1 MKLLLSYLRAR
12 IWWLLFLLL
21 CLGMCALVFGL
32 YHLPLAA
39 VGYAAALCAAL
50 ALVWLA
56 ADVWGYRRRHRCL
69 AALQNEITV
78 TLEHLPRP
86 WNTLEADYQA
96 LLRALDAQ
104 RREQEGK
111 LGSQYRDMMEYYTIW
126 AHQIKTPIAAM
137 HLLLQEEDSP
147 RSRALGEELQR
158 IEQYVQMVLGY
169 LRLDSE
175 STDFVLRRCDLDAV
189 VRQAVRNYAGSFI
202 RKKIA
207 LDYQPLRVQVLTD
220 EKWLRFVIEQVLSNA
235 LKYTRAGKVTIS
247 LEGEATLVIA
257 DTGIGIAPEDLPR
270 VFERGFTGCNGRVDQ
285 RSSGIGLYL
294 CRRILKQL
302 GHGIRITSA
311 PGQDTRVYLD
321 LEQHPLEVE

>member
-1 MKLLLSYLRAR
+1 MKLLLSYVRSKR
-12 IWWLLFLLL
+12 WGLLFLVL
-21 CLGMCALVFGL
+21 CLGICALVFGL
-32 YHLPLAA
+32 YHLPLAS
-39 VGYAAALCAAL
+39 VGYAALLCAVL
-50 ALVWLA
+50 ALIWLVVDLGA
-56 ADVWGYRRRHRCL
+56 YRRRHLCL
-69 AALQNEITV
+69 EALQTEITV
-78 TLEHLPRP
+78 TLEHLPLP
-86 WNTLEADYQA
+86 QNTLEADYQA
-96 LLRALDAQ
+96 LLHILDAQ
-104 RREQEGK
+104 RREQQGK
-111 LGSQYRDMMEYYTIW
+111 LSRQYRDMMEYYTIW

-137 HLLLQEEDSP
+137 RLLLQEEDSP
-147 RSRALGEELQR
+147 QSRALGEELQR
-158 IEQYVQMVLGY
+158 VEQYVQMVLGY

-175 STDFVLRRCDLDAV
+175 STDFVLRRCDLDTV

-207 LDYQPLRVQVLTD
+207 LDYQGVNVQVLTD

-235 LKYTRAGKVTIS
+235 LKYTRSGKVTIS

-270 VFERGFTGCNGRVDQ
+270 IFERGFTGCNGRVDQ

-311 PGQDTRVYLD
+311 PGQGTRVCLD

>member
-86 WNTLEADYQA
+86 WNALEADYQA

-137 HLLLQEEDSP
+137 RLLLQEEDSP

-220 EKWLRFVIEQVLSNA
+220 EKWMRFVIEQVLSNA

-311 PGQDTRVYLD
+311 PGQGTRVYLD

>member
-39 VGYAAALCAAL
+39 VGYTAALCAAL

-96 LLRALDAQ
+96 LLRTLDAQ

-137 HLLLQEEDSP
+137 RLLLQEEDSP

-235 LKYTRAGKVTIS
+235 LKYTRSGQVTIS

-270 VFERGFTGCNGRVDQ
+270 VFDRGFTGCNGRVDQ

-311 PGQDTRVYLD
+311 PGQGTRVYLD

>member
-1 MKLLLSYLRAR
+1 MKLLLSYGRSKR
-12 IWWLLFLLL
+12 WGLLFLVL
-21 CLGMCALVFGL
+21 CLGICALVFGL
-32 YHLPLAA
+32 YHLPLAS
-39 VGYAAALCAAL
+39 VGYAALLCAVL
-50 ALVWLA
+50 ALIWLVVDLGA
-56 ADVWGYRRRHRCL
+56 YRRRHQCL
-69 AALQNEITV
+69 EALQTEITV
-78 TLEHLPRP
+78 TLEHLPP
-86 WNTLEADYQA
+86 PLNALEADYQA
-96 LLRALDAQ
+96 LLHILDAQ

-111 LGSQYRDMMEYYTIW
+111 LSRQYRDMMEYYTIW

-137 HLLLQEEDSP
+137 RLLLQEEDSP
-147 RSRALGEELQR
+147 QSRALGEELQR
-158 IEQYVQMVLGY
+158 VEQYVQMVLGY

-175 STDFVLRRCDLDAV
+175 STDFVLRRCDLDTV

-207 LDYQPLRVQVLTD
+207 LDYQGVNVQVLTD

-235 LKYTRAGKVTIS
+235 LKYTRSGKVTIS

-270 VFERGFTGCNGRVDQ
+270 IFERGFTGCNGRVDQ

-311 PGQDTRVYLD
+311 PGQGTRVCLD

>member
-96 LLRALDAQ
+96 LLRTLDAQ

-137 HLLLQEEDSP
+137 RLLLQEEDSP

-235 LKYTRAGKVTIS
+235 LKYTRSGQVTIS

-311 PGQDTRVYLD
+311 PGQGTRVYLD

>member
-1 MKLLLSYLRAR
+1 MKLLLSYLRAKLR
-12 IWWLLFLLL
+12 GLLFLVV
-21 CLGMCALVFGL
+21 CLGVCALVFGL

-50 ALVWLA
+50 ALVWLVV
-56 ADVWGYRRRHRCL
+56 DVWDYRRRHQCL
-69 AALQNEITV
+69 EALATEITV

-86 WNTLEADYQA
+86 RNTLEADYQA
-96 LLRALDAQ
+96 LLRTLDAQ
-104 RREQEGK
+104 RREQEGR
-111 LGSQYRDMMEYYTIW
+111 LSSQYRDMMEYYTIW

-137 HLLLQEEDSP
+137 GLLLQEEDSP

-158 IEQYVQMVLGY
+158 IQQYVQMVLGY

-189 VRQAVRNYAGSFI
+189 VRQAVRSYAGSFI

-207 LDYQPLRVQVLTD
+207 LDYQPFHIQVLTD

-235 LKYTRAGKVTIS
+235 LKYTRSGKVTIS

-311 PGQDTRVYLD
+311 PGQGTRVCLD

>member
-235 LKYTRAGKVTIS
+235 LKYTRSGKVTIS

-311 PGQDTRVYLD
+311 PGQGTRVYLD